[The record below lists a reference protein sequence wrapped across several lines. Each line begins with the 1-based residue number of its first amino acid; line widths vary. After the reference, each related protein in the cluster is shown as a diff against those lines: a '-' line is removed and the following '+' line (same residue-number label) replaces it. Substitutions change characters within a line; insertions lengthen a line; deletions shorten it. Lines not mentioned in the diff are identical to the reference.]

1 MNNSM
6 TSGRPR
12 ITPTI
17 KISALS
23 LFLAVSTTTYAA
35 WDELGSN
42 EFMTVLI
49 DKASIKKTGDKVQV
63 RSMLDLKKP
72 GVEPKTK
79 APVNSIIGLNEYHCG
94 QVQYRP
100 LEVKFMA
107 GKKGTGKVIDEI
119 KTPDSSFEA
128 VVSGDWSAGVY
139 NFACRP

>member
-1 MNNSM
+1 MNNPM

-35 WDELGSN
+35 WDELGSS
-42 EFMTVLI
+42 EFMTVMI

>member
-1 MNNSM
+1 M

-49 DKASIKKTGDKVQV
+49 DKASIKKT
-63 RSMLDLKKP
+63 

-128 VVSGDWSAGVY
+128 VVSGDWAAGVY

>member
-1 MNNSM
+1 MIPM
-6 TSGRPR
+6 
-12 ITPTI
+12 I
-17 KISALS
+17 KTSALS
-23 LFLAVSTTTYAA
+23 LFLAVSTSAYAA
-35 WDELGSN
+35 WDELGSS

-49 DKASIKKTGDKVQV
+49 DQTSIKKTGDKVQV
-63 RSMLDLKKP
+63 LSMLDLKKP

-107 GKKGTGKVIDEI
+107 GKKGAGKVIDEI

-128 VVSGDWSAGVY
+128 VVSGDWAAGVY